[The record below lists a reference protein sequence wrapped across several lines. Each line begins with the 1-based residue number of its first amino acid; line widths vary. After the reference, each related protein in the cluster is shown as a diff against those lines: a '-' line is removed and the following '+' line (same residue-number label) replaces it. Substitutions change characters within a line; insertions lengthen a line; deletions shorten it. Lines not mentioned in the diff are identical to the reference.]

1 MDQLASFLA
10 SSVRMAIPL
19 LIAALGLV
27 VSERAGLMNI
37 GVEGTMLSGAFAA
50 FAITSFCQ
58 GAGIPNAYWIGLLA
72 GMAAGCLMSL
82 LFAVTTIHFRA
93 PQIVIGCAVNMLG
106 SGLTA
111 VLFRRIFFDSGSG
124 SAQVETFPTLQIPL
138 LSQIPI
144 LGDMLFKHNVIVYLG
159 FLMVPALWFV
169 MNRTSIGT
177 RIIAVGEHPK
187 AADSLGINVFT
198 TRYLATLFSGIMM
211 GFAGSYLAIAQS
223 NTFNVDMTGGK
234 GYIAMAVVVL
244 GKWRSIGVLGGALL
258 FGCANALQMTL
269 QNLNLNIPNNLIL
282 MVPYVVTVVAV
293 IAGCKKKAID
303 ASAKGT
309 PYEKA

>member
-1 MDQLASFLA
+1 MGELSFFLA
-10 SSVRMAIPL
+10 ATVRMATPL

-50 FAITSFCQ
+50 FAFTLFTGS
-58 GAGIPNAYWIGLLA
+58 YWLGLLA
-72 GMAAGCLMSL
+72 GMLAGGLMAL
-82 LFAVTTIHFRA
+82 IFAVTAIHFKA
-93 PQIVIGCAVNMLG
+93 PQIVLGCAINMLG

-111 VLFRRIFFDSGSG
+111 VLFRKLFFDANTGG
-124 SAQVETFPTLQIPL
+124 TQAATFPTIAIPG
-138 LSQIPI
+138 LSKIPVI
-144 LGDMLFKHNVIVYLG
+144 GEMLFSHNIIVYIG
-159 FLMVPALWFV
+159 FLCVPALWYV

-198 TRYLATLFSGIMM
+198 TRYLATLFSGLMM
-211 GFAGSYLAIAQS
+211 GMAGAYLSIAQS
-223 NTFNVDMTGGK
+223 NSFNVDMTGGK

-244 GKWRSIGVLGGALL
+244 GKWRCFGVLGGALL
-258 FGCANALQMTL
+258 FGGANALQMTL
-269 QNLNLNIPNNLIL
+269 QNMNLGIPNNLIL
-282 MVPYVVTVVAV
+282 MVPYVVTVLAV
-293 IAGCKKKAID
+293 IASCKKRAID

>member
-1 MDQLASFLA
+1 MDLSFFLA
-10 SSVRMAIPL
+10 ATVRMATPL

-50 FAITSFCQ
+50 FAITYYTNS
-58 GAGIPNAYWIGLLA
+58 YWLGLLA
-72 GMAAGCLMSL
+72 GMLAGGVMALI
-82 LFAVTTIHFRA
+82 FAVTSIHFKA
-93 PQIVIGCAVNMLG
+93 PQIVIGCAINMLG

-111 VLFRRIFFDSGSG
+111 VLFRKLFFDATTGG
-124 SAQVETFPTLQIPL
+124 TQVPTFPTLKIPG
-138 LSQIPI
+138 LSQIPF
-144 LGDMLFKHNVIVYLG
+144 LGEMLFSHNIIVYVG
-159 FLMVPALWFV
+159 FLMVPVLWFV
-169 MNRTSIGT
+169 MNRTAIGT
-177 RIIAVGEHPK
+177 QIIAVGEHPK

-198 TRYLATLFSGIMM
+198 TRYLATLFSGLLM
-211 GFAGSYLAIAQS
+211 GMAGAYLSIAQS

-244 GKWRSIGVLGGALL
+244 GKWRCLGVLGGALL
-258 FGCANALQMTL
+258 FGGANALQMTL
-269 QNLNLNIPNNLIL
+269 QNMNLGIPNNLIL
-282 MVPYVVTVVAV
+282 MVPYVVTVIAV
-293 IAGCKKKAID
+293 IAGCKQQAID

>member
-1 MDQLASFLA
+1 MELQISFFLA
-10 SSVRMAIPL
+10 AMVRMATPL

-50 FAITSFCQ
+50 FAMTYYT
-58 GAGIPNAYWIGLLA
+58 GNYWLGLLA
-72 GMAAGCLMSL
+72 GMVAGGVMALI
-82 LFAVTTIHFRA
+82 FAVTAITLRA
-93 PQIVIGCAVNMLG
+93 PQIVLGCAINMLG

-111 VLFRRIFFDSGSG
+111 VLFRKLFFDATTGG
-124 SAQVETFPTLQIPL
+124 TQVATFPTISIPGLSKIPL
-138 LSQIPI
+138 V
-144 LGDMLFKHNVIVYLG
+144 GEMLFNHNIVVYMG
-159 FLMVPALWFV
+159 FLLVPALWFV

-198 TRYLATLFSGIMM
+198 TRYMATLFSGLMM
-211 GFAGSYLAIAQS
+211 GMAGAYLSIAQS

-244 GKWRSIGVLGGALL
+244 GKWRCFGVLGGALL
-258 FGCANALQMTL
+258 FGGANALQMTL
-269 QNLNLNIPNNLIL
+269 QNMNLGIPNNLVL
-282 MVPYVVTVVAV
+282 MVPYVVTVLAV
-293 IAGCKKKAID
+293 IVSCKKRAVD

-309 PYEKA
+309 PYVKA

>member
-1 MDQLASFLA
+1 MASLSFFLA
-10 SSVRMAIPL
+10 AMVRMATPL

-50 FAITSFCQ
+50 FAVASFT
-58 GAGIPNAYWIGLLA
+58 GSYWVGMLAGIIA
-72 GMAAGCLMSL
+72 GGVMAMI
-82 LFAVTTIHFRA
+82 FAVTSIHFKA
-93 PQIVIGCAVNMLG
+93 PQIVIGCAINMLG

-111 VLFRRIFFDSGSG
+111 VLFRKLFFDAETGGS
-124 SAQVETFPTLQIPL
+124 QVNSFPTLAIPGLSKIPL
-138 LSQIPI
+138 LGEMIFS
-144 LGDMLFKHNVIVYLG
+144 HNIIVYIG
-159 FLMVPALWFV
+159 FLMVPVLWFV

-198 TRYLATLFSGIMM
+198 TRYLATLFSGLMM
-211 GFAGSYLAIAQS
+211 GMAGAYLSIAQS
-223 NTFNVDMTGGK
+223 NSFNVDMTGGK

-244 GKWRSIGVLGGALL
+244 GKWKCFGVLGGALL
-258 FGCANALQMTL
+258 FGGSNALQMTL
-269 QNLNLNIPNNLIL
+269 QNMNLGIPNNLIL
-282 MVPYVVTVVAV
+282 MVPYVVTVLAV
-293 IAGCKKKAID
+293 IASCKQRAVD

-309 PYEKA
+309 AYEKA

>member
-1 MDQLASFLA
+1 MDLSFFLA
-10 SSVRMAIPL
+10 AMVRMATPL

-50 FAITSFCQ
+50 FAITYYTNS
-58 GAGIPNAYWIGLLA
+58 YWLGLLA
-72 GMAAGCLMSL
+72 GMLAGAVMALI
-82 LFAVTTIHFRA
+82 FAVTSIHFKA
-93 PQIVIGCAVNMLG
+93 PQIVIGCAINMLG

-111 VLFRRIFFDSGSG
+111 VLFRKLFFDASTGG
-124 SAQVETFPTLQIPL
+124 TQVPTFPTLKIPG
-138 LSQIPI
+138 LSQIPF
-144 LGDMLFKHNVIVYLG
+144 LGEMLFSHNIIVYLG
-159 FLMVPALWFV
+159 FLLVPALWFV

-177 RIIAVGEHPK
+177 QIIAVGEHPK

-198 TRYLATLFSGIMM
+198 TRYLATLFSGVLM
-211 GFAGSYLAIAQS
+211 GMAGAYLSIAQS

-244 GKWRSIGVLGGALL
+244 GKWRCLGVLGGALL
-258 FGCANALQMTL
+258 FGGANALQMTL
-269 QNLNLNIPNNLIL
+269 QNMNLGIPNNLIL
-282 MVPYVVTVVAV
+282 MVPYVVTVIAV
-293 IAGCKKKAID
+293 IAGCKQRAID